1 MKLFITYFICSLLF
15 VSCTN
20 HKENNSPQVTDEEIY
35 MIVNMVL
42 KDLEVSE
49 KLDGTKDEY
58 IQDELTIPSFIAD
71 TVSFK
76 LNKYFSKAEDLD
88 FLLLQFED
96 RKSFALLQDSIKSKK
111 IISKKIIDSFYD
123 EKNDSISRKNQ
134 ILNNYIKKYGNN
146 FYYRLSLPI
155 FSKDKNTVLIDVSY
169 FLGGGKTMIYK
180 KHNGKWTSDVIVIW
194 T

>member
-1 MKLFITYFICSLLF
+1 
-15 VSCTN
+15 
-20 HKENNSPQVTDEEIY
+20 
-35 MIVNMVL
+35 MVL
-42 KDLEVSE
+42 KDLEVSA
-49 KLDGTKDEY
+49 KLDGIEDNY
-58 IQDELTIPSFIAD
+58 LQDELTIPSFIAD

-76 LNKYFSKAEDLD
+76 LNKYFSKAEDQY
-88 FLLLQFED
+88 FLQLQFED
-96 RKSFALLQDSIKSKK
+96 RKNFVLLQDSFKSKK

-180 KHNGKWTSDVIVIW
+180 KHNGKWTYKIFMIW

>member
-1 MKLFITYFICSLLF
+1 MKLLVGYFICTVLF
-15 VSCTN
+15 IGCTN
-20 HKENNSPQVTDEEIY
+20 HEKDKTSVVTDEDIY
-35 MIVNMVL
+35 MVVNMVL
-42 KDLEVSE
+42 KDLEVSA
-49 KLDGTKDEY
+49 KLDGIEDSY
-58 IQDELTIPSFIAD
+58 LQDELTIPSFIAD

-88 FLLLQFED
+88 FIQLQFEA
-96 RKSFALLQDSIKSKK
+96 RKNFVLLQDSIKTKK

-134 ILNNYIKKYGNN
+134 ILNNYTKKYGNN
-146 FYYRLSLPI
+146 FYDRLSLPI

-180 KHNGKWTSDVIVIW
+180 KHNGKWISDVIVIW